1 MQLHTQKN
9 IPICVMNTKI
19 YMYKKYIFGEKYISL
34 AIKETIKISE

>member
-1 MQLHTQKN
+1 
-9 IPICVMNTKI
+9 MNTKI